1 MPSTSDRHSQK
12 IVIAGASSLLG
23 NEVKMLLEESHFAT
37 WDLRLVDEEV
47 VAGTLTEASGEA
59 TIIQQLE
66 EDTFRGAR
74 YAFLTGSTAFGKQ
87 CLAAAKEAGVRVI
100 DFTHASLEDP
110 DAAPWFPRLEALSGR
125 RLDKKARVFSVCSA
139 AGTAVS
145 TLLMSLRNLG
155 LQNLIVVLFEP
166 VSEAGREG
174 IEELE
179 TQTSQ
184 LLSFQNVGS
193 PVFGT
198 QAAFNLLP
206 CYGEESRR
214 NLHANLLQIRAEVS
228 GALGDS
234 KEDCKLALNLVHAP
248 VFYGMTFSAYAQVP
262 EKTEQA
268 ALIDA
273 CKEAGFALIPAK
285 EPGPS
290 NVSVAG
296 ETSVFL
302 QVPMA
307 DSARAG
313 GWWFWGAVDNLRL
326 PAWSGCK
333 LAEWLEEE

>member
-1 MPSTSDRHSQK
+1 MPSTVDRHSQR

-23 NEVKMLLEESHFAT
+23 NEVKTILEESQFGA
-37 WDLRLVDEEV
+37 WELRLVDEEV
-47 VAGTLTEASGEA
+47 VAGTLTEAGGEA
-59 TIIQQLE
+59 TIIQRVE

-87 CLAAAKEAGVRVI
+87 CLTAAKDAGVRVI
-100 DFTHASLEDP
+100 DFTHASLADP
-110 DAAPWFPRLEALSGR
+110 DAAPWFPRLETLSGR
-125 RLDKKARVFSVCSA
+125 RLDKKSMVFSACSA
-139 AGTAVS
+139 AGTAVAM
-145 TLLMSLRNLG
+145 LAMSLRNVG
-155 LQNLIVVLFEP
+155 LRSLVALLFEP

-228 GALGDS
+228 GLLGDPA
-234 KEDCKLALNLVHAP
+234 EDHKLAVNLVHAP
-248 VFYGMTFSAYAQVP
+248 VFYGMTFSAYVDVP
-262 EKTEQA
+262 EETEQA
-268 ALIDA
+268 TMIDA
-273 CKEAGFALIPAK
+273 CKHAGFSLVPAK
-285 EPGPS
+285 EPAPS

-302 QVPMA
+302 RTPMA
-307 DSARAG
+307 DSGHSG
-313 GWWFWGAVDNLRL
+313 GWWFWGAADNLRL